1 MSMAVKDGGRLV
13 GKTILVIE
21 DDYLIGQ
28 QVADV
33 LTMEGAA
40 VLGPFGW
47 LEEAE
52 AAATGAPAALDAAL
66 VDINLHGEK
75 SYPAVD
81 ILLSR
86 GIPVILMTGY
96 GPGSIEADYAACR
109 HFAKPFSRNQLIEA
123 LLS

>member
-1 MSMAVKDGGRLV
+1 MSTDANDGGRLV
-13 GKTILVIE
+13 GKTILLIE

-28 QVADV
+28 QVADILV
-33 LTMEGAA
+33 MEGAM

-52 AAATGAPAALDAAL
+52 AAARAAPTGLDAAL

-86 GIPVILMTGY
+86 HIPVIFMTGY
-96 GPGSIEADYAACR
+96 GPGSIEAAYTGCR
-109 HFAKPFSRNQLIEA
+109 HFAKPFSRSQLIGA
-123 LLS
+123 LVS

>member
-1 MSMAVKDGGRLV
+1 MPDTLA

-21 DDYLIGQ
+21 DDYLIGEQ
-28 QVADV
+28 LADI
-33 LTMEGAA
+33 LLIEGAR

-47 LEEAE
+47 LSDATN
-52 AAATGAPAALDAAL
+52 AARDVPAGVDAAL

-86 GIPVILMTGY
+86 DIPVIFMTGY
-96 GPGSIEADYAACR
+96 GPGSIEEPYSECR
-109 HFAKPFSRNQLIEA
+109 QCAKPFSRRELLEA
-123 LLS
+123 LTAFD